1 VSTGAAAANAG
12 AIAAAPL
19 TAEPVIPLEI
29 KTKFPEKEVLKER
42 VLAAAREH
50 PEEIAQ
56 ILRAWIAKRRVTT

>member
-1 VSTGAAAANAG
+1 VSGAPAAAV
-12 AIAAAPL
+12 AAAPV
-19 TAEPVIPLEI
+19 TAEAVVPLEM

-56 ILRAWIAKRRVTT
+56 ILRAWISKRRVTTSP